1 MRHHDGTYRS
11 TREAFAAERVGSIQ
25 GPYRAPML
33 ARAWPVVARLIA
45 TVVLFGALGALLG
58 WGGRPL

>member
-11 TREAFAAERVGSIQ
+11 TREAFAAERVGSIH

-33 ARAWPVVARLIA
+33 ARAWPTLARIVAVI
-45 TVVLFGALGALLG
+45 VMFGALGALLG
-58 WGGRPL
+58 WWGKPL